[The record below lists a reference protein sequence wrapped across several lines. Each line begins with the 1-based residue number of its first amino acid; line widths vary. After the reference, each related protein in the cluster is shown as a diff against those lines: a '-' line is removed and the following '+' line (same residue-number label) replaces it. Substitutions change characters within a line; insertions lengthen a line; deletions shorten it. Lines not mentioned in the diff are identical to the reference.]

1 MKISESAKTKQR
13 HEKQLYHLIYQLLI
27 VNKHINSSNAS
38 INKDAIKIQTITHN
52 ITFSC
57 TRFVAF

>member
-1 MKISESAKTKQR
+1 MKNN
-13 HEKQLYHLIYQLLI
+13 YHIIYQLLI
-27 VNKHINSSNAS
+27 VNKHINSSNAG
-38 INKDAIKIQTITHN
+38 INKDAIKIQTITRN